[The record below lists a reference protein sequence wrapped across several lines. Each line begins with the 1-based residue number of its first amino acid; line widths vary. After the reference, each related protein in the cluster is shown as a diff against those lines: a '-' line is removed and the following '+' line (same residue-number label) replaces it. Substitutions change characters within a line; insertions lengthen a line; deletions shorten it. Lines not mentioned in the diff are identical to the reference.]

1 VVPTPE
7 RVGDGPRY
15 DFEIDLEANSVHAN
29 VVRLV
34 GERQRVLELGCA
46 TGYMSEVMRSRGCY
60 VVGVELDPIMA
71 KMAEQ
76 HLDRLIVGDLDVLD
90 LEQEL
95 GGERFGVIVAADVLE
110 HLKDPLRVLRSLRC
124 LLVEDGFLIASIP
137 NVAHG
142 SVRLAL
148 LEGRFPYQERGLLD
162 RTHLHFFTRESIG
175 QLFEAAGFVI
185 ADLVRHELDIGA
197 SEVPFDSSNAP
208 KELQAALDGDPDATT
223 YQFVI
228 KAFALEQ
235 PGMAAVHGHMR
246 RLVLD
251 RELAERRLEAERATH
266 ERELEAAQQTAAAE
280 QEAAA
285 SLRIEYEGLA
295 ARFEELQQTA
305 AAEQEAAASLR
316 IEYEG
321 LAARFEELQQ
331 AVAAIAAREGELRG
345 ALVSAHDQLLR
356 RDDEL
361 NGLAASAARERTELH
376 QAVDLAWRELEAVR
390 GELELAQQERDTT
403 RQHALELRVRLQ
415 RIQGSAP
422 VVLYSTLKS
431 LPGLRAVDA
440 RRTAGFE
447 EALRRASQQP

>member
-1 VVPTPE
+1 MTASGSVTDSTNGPVEAAAVGATVVPTPE

-295 ARFEELQQTA
+295 ARFEELQQ
-305 AAEQEAAASLR
+305 
-316 IEYEG
+316 
-321 LAARFEELQQ
+321 